1 MDLSEEKAC
10 EDLQSLAANIPV
22 LSDYVKGLE
31 SHVKSRYLQ
40 KISVVGVDPASIP
53 SDQFDPEC
61 LPQIESTD
69 LLAYLVLETSHY
81 TKDQF
86 KAYKSLEAYNQMVS
100 GFVTSVRG
108 LMISGKCVVVAKVR
122 HSQRMNDPLV
132 NIWIIADKDGTIL
145 SAHCL
150 NCKAGLAESC
160 SHVASV
166 LFYIEAWNR
175 IHGKLAC
182 TQVKCSWLLPT
193 YVNEVEYKRVKDID
207 FRSAKKLKESLD
219 KKIDSLSNATTP
231 PQQYAS
237 EQGRKTPL
245 NVDARPSSTAE
256 MSAFFDKLNQCNVK
270 PVALSLTKDYADQF
284 VAKSRSVPVV
294 SDLFETVNL
303 ELQYPELLR
312 KCVNVQL
319 DISNE
324 DISKVELDTRSQAK
338 GSGFFR
344 HRAGRIGASVSG
356 AVCHCNLAQPPQ
368 SLIKGI
374 CYPHLFK
381 VSTKATR
388 HGCIH
393 EDDAI
398 KAYEVEMQK
407 SHVNFQL
414 TRCGL
419 FINEQHP
426 FLHATPDFLTSCDC
440 CGLGCGEVKCPICI
454 GEDCD
459 FDKYVTK
466 KNTCLEKVNGNFQL
480 VRNHNYY
487 YQVQQQLFTL
497 KERKFCDFVVCGI
510 DSEKKAHIVKERIYP
525 DAKHWGNALPKL
537 EAFWRICILPEILGR
552 WYTRRCTLPV
562 PKPDVN
568 GICFCRVQRDE
579 EVISCS
585 NNDCPYVQFHRS
597 CLALDSV
604 KISKKWYCPHCSR
617 LPQFKRGKKAKQSA
631 QSTPVIQGALN
642 CDTICTC
649 QSKPNS
655 TDKLLECHGATCKS
669 GKYFHLHCLNLKRM
683 PNNAKTT
690 WKCAGCKKANASAT
704 ATTTCISS
712 SAITTSASS
721 TVLSSESSTS
731 VDNVS
736 AFSNEDD
743 DVTFVQEKKG
753 KINKQSPLAILEE
766 SDYQLIL
773 NPLGWL
779 NCDIIHMAQVLLHE
793 AKPSI
798 EGFQRPTLGPARNF
812 DVVSAEFIQLLHTGN
827 DHWVCISSIGCVPG
841 YVNLY
846 DSLFHDIISEEVE
859 DQTNDLLGGSLVGLN
874 FVPVQ
879 QQSNGSDCGVFAIAF
894 ATCLVLETDP
904 RQVTFDVNGIRHHL
918 ASCLRNR
925 AISMF
930 PCL

>member
-1 MDLSEEKAC
+1 
-10 EDLQSLAANIPV
+10 
-22 LSDYVKGLE
+22 
-31 SHVKSRYLQ
+31 
-40 KISVVGVDPASIP
+40 
-53 SDQFDPEC
+53 
-61 LPQIESTD
+61 
-69 LLAYLVLETSHY
+69 
-81 TKDQF
+81 
-86 KAYKSLEAYNQMVS
+86 MV
-100 GFVTSVRG
+100 
-108 LMISGKCVVVAKVR
+108 
-122 HSQRMNDPLV
+122 
-132 NIWIIADKDGTIL
+132 
-145 SAHCL
+145 
-150 NCKAGLAESC
+150 E
-160 SHVASV
+160 
-166 LFYIEAWNR
+166 
-175 IHGKLAC
+175 
-182 TQVKCSWLLPT
+182 
-193 YVNEVEYKRVKDID
+193 
-207 FRSAKKLKESLD
+207 
-219 KKIDSLSNATTP
+219 
-231 PQQYAS
+231 
-237 EQGRKTPL
+237 
-245 NVDARPSSTAE
+245 
-256 MSAFFDKLNQCNVK
+256 
-270 PVALSLTKDYADQF
+270 
-284 VAKSRSVPVV
+284 
-294 SDLFETVNL
+294 
-303 ELQYPELLR
+303 
-312 KCVNVQL
+312 
-319 DISNE
+319 
-324 DISKVELDTRSQAK
+324 
-338 GSGFFR
+338 
-344 HRAGRIGASVSG
+344 
-356 AVCHCNLAQPPQ
+356 
-368 SLIKGI
+368 
-374 CYPHLFK
+374 
-381 VSTKATR
+381 
-388 HGCIH
+388 
-393 EDDAI
+393 
-398 KAYEVEMQK
+398 
-407 SHVNFQL
+407 
-414 TRCGL
+414 
-419 FINEQHP
+419 
-426 FLHATPDFLTSCDC
+426 
-440 CGLGCGEVKCPICI
+440 
-454 GEDCD
+454 
-459 FDKYVTK
+459 
-466 KNTCLEKVNGNFQL
+466 
-480 VRNHNYY
+480 
-487 YQVQQQLFTL
+487 
-497 KERKFCDFVVCGI
+497 
-510 DSEKKAHIVKERIYP
+510 ERIYP

-649 QSKPNS
+649 ESKPNS

-743 DVTFVQEKKG
+743 DVTFVQGKKG

-779 NCDIIHMAQVLLHE
+779 NCVIIHMAQVLLHE

-894 ATCLVLETDP
+894 ATCLVFETDP

-918 ASCLRNR
+918 ASCLRTR